1 MKGEIRTM
9 ESKVFLRKAFLFGL
23 MISLVIAPVAI
34 TNAQDKFPSRPI
46 TVVCPWGAG
55 GATDTI
61 ARIVAVVMEK
71 ELGQPVNVVNRTGG
85 GGAVG
90 HTAAATATPNGYSL
104 CLATTELAM
113 MHWMGLAQI
122 TYKDFKAVGRLAT
135 NPAGVNVRAD
145 APWKTLKDLQEYI
158 KANPG
163 KLKASGVGP
172 GGIWDLA
179 RAGWL
184 KTVGLPVNS
193 VPWVP
198 SNGAAPALQELLAG
212 GIDIVPCSLPEA
224 RALIDAKKVKAL
236 GIMADKRAELFPDV
250 PTLKE
255 MGVNWS
261 IGAWWGITVPKETST
276 EIIAILEKSV
286 ENITASQPFKEF
298 MQKNGFTIS
307 YLNSSQF
314 QAFLIDDDETKG
326 RLLKEAGIVK

>member
-1 MKGEIRTM
+1 M

-23 MISLVIAPVAI
+23 MISLVIALVAI
-34 TNAQDKFPSRPI
+34 ANAQDKFPSRPI

-90 HTAAATATPNGYSL
+90 HTAAATATPNGYTL

-255 MGVNWS
+255 MGINWS
-261 IGAWWGITVPKETST
+261 IGAWWGITVPKETPT

-298 MQKNGFTIS
+298 MEKNGFTIS

-314 QAFLIDDDETKG
+314 QAFLIDDDEAKG

>member
-1 MKGEIRTM
+1 MTTKKGLK
-9 ESKVFLRKAFLFGL
+9 KVLWVGLGILFAVAS
-23 MISLVIAPVAI
+23 ISSVY
-34 TNAQDKFPSRPI
+34 AQEKFPSRPI
-46 TVVCPWGAG
+46 TIICPWGAG

-61 ARIVAVVMEK
+61 ARIVAVTMEK
-71 ELGQPVNVVNRTGG
+71 ELGQPVTVVNRTGG

-90 HTAAATATPNGYSL
+90 HTAAATAAPNGYTV

-145 APWKTLKDLQEYI
+145 APWKTLTDLQNHI

-163 KLKASGVGP
+163 KLKGSGVGF

-184 KTVGLPVNS
+184 KTIGLPANS

-212 GIDIVPCSLPEA
+212 GVDIVPCSLPEA
-224 RALIDAKKVKAL
+224 RALIEAKRVKAL
-236 GIMADKRAELFPDV
+236 GIMADQRAELFPEV

-255 MGVNWS
+255 MGVDWA
-261 IGAWWGITVPKETST
+261 IGAWWGITVPKETPSGVV
-276 EIIAILEKSV
+276 AILERTV
-286 ENITASQPFKEF
+286 EKVASSAAFMEF
-298 MQKNGFTIS
+298 MKKNGFTIS
-307 YLNSSQF
+307 YLNSQQF
-314 QAFLIDDDETKG
+314 QAFLVSDDESKG